1 MTMQQAIMQI
11 ESTGGMARQPA
22 RSTALAVW
30 VHKAVPAAFDRAVAR
45 IKAAG
50 FTVIV
55 CKSREM
61 FDGR

>member
-1 MTMQQAIMQI
+1 MTMAEAIKI
-11 ESTGGMARQPA
+11 VESTGGMARQPA

-30 VHKAVPAAFDRAVAR
+30 IHRATPATFDRAVAR

-50 FTVIV
+50 LTVIV

-61 FDGR
+61 FNG

>member
-1 MTMQQAIMQI
+1 MTMQQAIQQV
-11 ESTGGMARQPA
+11 ESIGGMARQPA

-30 VHKAVPAAFDRAVAR
+30 QNKASQPALDRVVAR
-45 IKAAG
+45 IRNAG

-61 FDGR
+61 FDGN